1 MQFRVLFAVC
11 LTAFSTLVTASVA
24 PSQVITPENAL
35 MDVSGSTSVDTAAH
49 GIGDVP
55 CHFIPTSDEFPD
67 LRFSDLSM
75 DLCSQLVNSDIC
87 LTTKISDIFGGAAAG
102 AEVRAVNAGFF
113 PEYMATRDSHHIP
126 LGLQRGHQILIPEE
140 TCKAL
145 SLDPRLVEDK
155 DLRLKVIRHHLTF
168 IHEAAHIVDFK
179 TGYAISDLLEQVG
192 VAERGIGHAHGDHEF
207 KELLAF
213 CMTTIMWG
221 NKEVLSARER
231 TALGYTYFS
240 EMRLILE
247 RCGEDNERTTR
258 DVLAKFGVDMD
269 SLYFEPL
276 YEVKKTT
283 ESADR
288 LAVVAPP
295 GHFR

>member
-1 MQFRVLFAVC
+1 MQFRALFAAC
-11 LTAFSTLVTASVA
+11 LMAISTFVTASAA
-24 PSQVITPENAL
+24 PSRVIGPEDAL
-35 MDVSGSTSVDTAAH
+35 MDVSGTTSVDSAAH
-49 GIGDVP
+49 GIGDIP
-55 CHFIPTSDEFPD
+55 CHFIPSSDEFPNKRFMD
-67 LRFSDLSM
+67 LPM
-75 DLCSQLVNSDIC
+75 DLCSQLFNSEVC
-87 LTTKISDIFGGAAAG
+87 LATKISDIFGGAAAG

-113 PEYMATRDSHHIP
+113 AEYAASRASRHIP
-126 LGLQRGHQILIPEE
+126 LGLQRGYQILIPEE
-140 TCKAL
+140 TCRAL
-145 SLDPRLVEDK
+145 SLDPRFIEDR

-168 IHEAAHIVDFK
+168 IHEAAHIVDYK

-192 VAERGIGHAHGDHEF
+192 VAEQGIGHAHGHNEF

-276 YEVKKTT
+276 EG
-283 ESADR
+283 EENN
-288 LAVVAPP
+288 
-295 GHFR
+295 